1 MECKFYLHSKD
12 IMWQGAVIV
21 LSEKSDELIG
31 VERLELIGLYNNIQA
46 TRLL

>member
-1 MECKFYLHSKD
+1 MIKGRTKSDLEGNFDLHSKD

-31 VERLELIGLYNNIQA
+31 GER
-46 TRLL
+46 